1 MLLADYIKGL
11 LPQDLETALR
21 EEFPGL
27 DYPAVVSR
35 VYGGEMPSRYL
46 ASFSL
51 FLGRRKDCS
60 YVRGL
65 VTNGFH
71 LFLERN
77 VLRYG
82 RPDLPL
88 AAVGSVACVYGDIL
102 REVAAECGVCRVLTA
117 LGAGDGLERYF
128 SKMIE

>member
-1 MLLADYIKGL
+1 
-11 LPQDLETALR
+11 
-21 EEFPGL
+21 
-27 DYPAVVSR
+27 
-35 VYGGEMPSRYL
+35 MPSRYL

-51 FLGRRKDCS
+51 FLGRRKDCP

-65 VTNGFH
+65 VSSGFR
-71 LFLERN
+71 LFLKRN

-88 AAVGSVACVYGDIL
+88 AAVGSVACAYGDIL
-102 REVAAECGVCRVLTA
+102 REVAAECGVCQVLTA
-117 LGAGDGLERYF
+117 PGAGDGLERYF